1 MGAGRSTSV
10 SLGTA
15 PYGYGPLP
23 VSVGR
28 PPLRGPRRPLWQR
41 VLTWTLGLTL
51 GAVLFVVMAAPL
63 AYG

>member
-1 MGAGRSTSV
+1 MGAGRSTSGG
-10 SLGTA
+10 LGTA

-28 PPLRGPRRPLWQR
+28 PPLRRPRRPLRQR
-41 VLTWTLGLTL
+41 VLTWTLGLAL
-51 GAVLFVVMAAPL
+51 GAILCVVMAAPL